1 MENAVSKNTFQTKQL
16 EHKCIR
22 SKMFSLTLPCVII
35 SYSKDNNYKPLVVAL
50 KMGPHVGNL
59 TKLFP
64 WLVMGMT
71 AVKHKEA
78 ADSPAFQASPNP
90 TLSPAQ
96 KPNVCTHHAHGLPPK
111 YTHRSLQF
119 PLQG

>member
-1 MENAVSKNTFQTKQL
+1 
-16 EHKCIR
+16 
-22 SKMFSLTLPCVII
+22 
-35 SYSKDNNYKPLVVAL
+35 
-50 KMGPHVGNL
+50 MGPHVGNL

-64 WLVMGMT
+64 WLVMGMA

-111 YTHRSLQF
+111 YTHRSLQSRF
-119 PLQG
+119 LSMGRREILQNFSITIFQMLISKAGQ

>member
-1 MENAVSKNTFQTKQL
+1 MLSKILQ
-16 EHKCIR
+16 I
-22 SKMFSLTLPCVII
+22 SLTLLCVI
-35 SYSKDNNYKPLVVAL
+35 SYSKDNNYKWLVVAVE
-50 KMGPHVGNL
+50 MGPHVGNL

-64 WLVMGMT
+64 WLVMGMA

-78 ADSPAFQASPNP
+78 ADSSAFQASPNP

-111 YTHRSLQF
+111 YTHR
-119 PLQG
+119 PLQCHFLSMSRRNYKISVSLYIRFM